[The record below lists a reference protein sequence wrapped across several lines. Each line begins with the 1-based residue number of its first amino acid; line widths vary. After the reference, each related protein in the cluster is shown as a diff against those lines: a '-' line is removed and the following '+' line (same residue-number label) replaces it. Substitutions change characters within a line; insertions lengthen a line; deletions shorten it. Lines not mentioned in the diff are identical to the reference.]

1 VEAEFVIDKT
11 DRGERRKIIERFK
24 SGRTQVLI
32 NCMVF
37 TEGFDVPDAAVCAN
51 ARPTK
56 STSLYQQMIGRVTR
70 PEAGVVD
77 GKATDE
83 ERREAIAKSGKT
95 HALVLDFTGDCG
107 NHKLVSVGDIL
118 AGDDVDPIDL
128 EAALIAA
135 EQAGAPVDIEELI
148 EKAKQAREEAMARKE
163 EARKKRMQ
171 TGTYAENGV
180 YHSTDVDIFGG
191 RRFDPFSDY
200 TPEPGG
206 ATQPQVNRLINLG
219 VSPETATKY
228 TKTQA
233 SAVIGEIMSRTG
245 GDYVM
250 WFGKHKGRA
259 IKTLPKSYVTWALK
273 NMDNSEVR
281 KHFEEYAGVKQE
293 EESLPF

>member
-1 VEAEFVIDKT
+1 
-11 DRGERRKIIERFK
+11 
-24 SGRTQVLI
+24 
-32 NCMVF
+32 
-37 TEGFDVPDAAVCAN
+37 
-51 ARPTK
+51 
-56 STSLYQQMIGRVTR
+56 MIGRVTR
-70 PEAGVVD
+70 PQAGVVD
-77 GKATDE
+77 GKASDE

-148 EKAKQAREEAMARKE
+148 EKAKQAREEAIARKE

-206 ATQPQVNRLINLG
+206 ATQPQVSFLVKLG
-219 VSPETATKY
+219 VSREDATSYSKD
-228 TKTQA
+228 QA
-233 SAVIGEIMSRTG
+233 SVVIDKLVKRTG
-245 GDYVM
+245 GDYIM
-250 WFGKHKGRA
+250 TFGKHAGRP
-259 IKTLPKSYVTWALK
+259 IKTLPKGYLQWALQ
-273 NMDNSEVR
+273 NVDRPGVR
-281 KHFEEYAGVKQE
+281 ENIELFLYGPKPEEP
-293 EESLPF
+293 LPF